1 MSFFNKLFSTKKK
14 ISDKATA
21 DKKSVVGD
29 PIEKSISKE
38 VISQE
43 INVSVQKNE
52 DKIVLDSKKNNFINK
67 LFKKKKDSL
76 NKGLKLSSESFFSKI
91 SKAIV
96 GKSKV
101 DAEVLDEL
109 EEILI
114 SSDVGVK
121 TTLKII
127 DRIENR
133 VAKDKYINADELDL
147 ILKEEII
154 AIINDSDKIINN
166 FKINENKKPHV
177 ILVVGVNGAG
187 KTTTVGKMANYYKSL
202 GLKVVIGAADTF
214 RAAAI
219 DQLQVWA
226 DRVKV
231 DLIKQEM
238 GSDPASVA
246 FDTIESAIKKN
257 ADIVLIDTAGR
268 LHNKTN
274 LMNELGKIKRV
285 LQKKTFEAPQEVV
298 LVIDGSTGQNAFEQ
312 AKQFTNVTEITS
324 LVVTKLDGTAKGGV
338 VLGIS
343 DQFQIPIKF
352 IGIGEKIE
360 DLQIFD
366 KKEFVDSFFNK
377 S

>member
-38 VISQE
+38 VISQK
-43 INVSVQKNE
+43 INVSVQ
-52 DKIVLDSKKNNFINK
+52 
-67 LFKKKKDSL
+67 KKKDSL

-187 KTTTVGKMANYYKSL
+187 KLRLLEK
-202 GLKVVIGAADTF
+202 
-214 RAAAI
+214 
-219 DQLQVWA
+219 W
-226 DRVKV
+226 
-231 DLIKQEM
+231 LI
-238 GSDPASVA
+238 
-246 FDTIESAIKKN
+246 IIN
-257 ADIVLIDTAGR
+257 
-268 LHNKTN
+268 H
-274 LMNELGKIKRV
+274 
-285 LQKKTFEAPQEVV
+285 
-298 LVIDGSTGQNAFEQ
+298 
-312 AKQFTNVTEITS
+312 
-324 LVVTKLDGTAKGGV
+324 
-338 VLGIS
+338 
-343 DQFQIPIKF
+343 
-352 IGIGEKIE
+352 
-360 DLQIFD
+360 
-366 KKEFVDSFFNK
+366 
-377 S
+377 

>member
-1 MSFFNKLFSTKKK
+1 M
-14 ISDKATA
+14 
-21 DKKSVVGD
+21 
-29 PIEKSISKE
+29 
-38 VISQE
+38 
-43 INVSVQKNE
+43 
-52 DKIVLDSKKNNFINK
+52 
-67 LFKKKKDSL
+67 
-76 NKGLKLSSESFFSKI
+76 
-91 SKAIV
+91 
-96 GKSKV
+96 
-101 DAEVLDEL
+101 DEL

-127 DRIENR
+127 DKIESR
-133 VAKDKYINADELDL
+133 VAKDKYINTDELDS
-147 ILKEEII
+147 ILKEEIMDVI
-154 AIINDSDKIINN
+154 DSSGD
-166 FKINENKKPHV
+166 ENQFNISENRPHV
-177 ILVVGVNGAG
+177 ILIVGVNGVG
-187 KTTTVGKMANYYKSL
+187 KTTSIGKMANHYKSM

-219 DQLQVWA
+219 EQLEIWA
-226 DRVKV
+226 NRVDV

-246 FDTIESAIKKN
+246 FDTLESAIKK
-257 ADIVLIDTAGR
+257 DVDVVLIDTAGR

-285 LQKKTFEAPQEVV
+285 LKKKASYAPNEVI

-312 AKQFTNVTEITS
+312 AKQFAKVTEITS
-324 LVVTKLDGTAKGGV
+324 LIVTKLDGTAKGGV

-352 IGIGEKIE
+352 IGIGEGIE

-366 KKEFVDSFFNK
+366 KKEFVDSFFKK

>member
-43 INVSVQKNE
+43 INVSVQKKE

-154 AIINDSDKIINN
+154 AIINDSDEIINN
-166 FKINENKKPHV
+166 FKINENKKPHRYSCCR
-177 ILVVGVNGAG
+177 N
-187 KTTTVGKMANYYKSL
+187 
-202 GLKVVIGAADTF
+202 
-214 RAAAI
+214 
-219 DQLQVWA
+219 
-226 DRVKV
+226 
-231 DLIKQEM
+231 
-238 GSDPASVA
+238 
-246 FDTIESAIKKN
+246 
-257 ADIVLIDTAGR
+257 
-268 LHNKTN
+268 
-274 LMNELGKIKRV
+274 
-285 LQKKTFEAPQEVV
+285 
-298 LVIDGSTGQNAFEQ
+298 
-312 AKQFTNVTEITS
+312 
-324 LVVTKLDGTAKGGV
+324 
-338 VLGIS
+338 
-343 DQFQIPIKF
+343 
-352 IGIGEKIE
+352 
-360 DLQIFD
+360 
-366 KKEFVDSFFNK
+366 
-377 S
+377 